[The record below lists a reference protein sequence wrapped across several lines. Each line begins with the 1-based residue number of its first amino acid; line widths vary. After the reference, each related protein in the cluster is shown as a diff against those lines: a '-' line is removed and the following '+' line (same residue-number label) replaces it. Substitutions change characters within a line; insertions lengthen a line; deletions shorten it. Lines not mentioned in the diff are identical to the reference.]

1 MAEREGHILKED
13 DPVTILARN
22 VSPAFACRVCGKFAT
37 QVASGGYYD
46 MEDEV
51 YCNEC
56 ARKKRVDTLPIV
68 NSPRVGVCGYTGMLN
83 GVLRK
88 NGGVRASGARKKKKK
103 MRIDRF

>member
-1 MAEREGHILKED
+1 MAERAGHILKED

-22 VSPAFACRVCGKFAT
+22 VSPAFACRVCGKSAT

-56 ARKKRVDTLPIV
+56 ARKKRIDTLPIV
-68 NSPRVGVCGYTGMLN
+68 NSPRVGVCGYTGDAEWSAEEGWGSEGEWGEEEEEEN
-83 GVLRK
+83 E
-88 NGGVRASGARKKKKK
+88 
-103 MRIDRF
+103 D